1 MCWQLRKKQRA
12 VNMSEI
18 PTEQTMLRFDQL
30 LEVMKMKVGGN
41 SSIKHEADIVRD
53 YYRDRAT
60 LGVEEAIRRWDPRFD
75 EFYQARITL
84 ERVTA
89 SASALSGTSGLKGLL
104 KDILAGSVTQ
114 DFRLSSAKDKL
125 YELEMAATLRLAGFA
140 VELREP
146 DIVASGNGLGKPLAI
161 ACKYPFSRQQVHDHI
176 SKGYRQITRE
186 NLDGV
191 VSIGLDLLVAKDL
204 GLGARL
210 DFRRGGKPAHEIM
223 ADRLDMELHN
233 LQVERKRDYPSE
245 RQLDGLM
252 LTLSFSGI
260 DGDPPELTTLYSIAL
275 GCLPGNP
282 LKADLEIA
290 KAAIEAIGR

>member
-1 MCWQLRKKQRA
+1 
-12 VNMSEI
+12 MSDI
-18 PTEQTMLRFDQL
+18 PTEQTMLRFDRL
-30 LEVMKMKVGGN
+30 LEDMKMKVGDN
-41 SSIKHEADIVRD
+41 SPIKQEADIVRD

-60 LGVEEAIRRWDPRFD
+60 LGVEEAINKWNPRFN

-89 SASALSGTSGLKGLL
+89 AAEALRGLPGLKGLL

-114 DFRLSSAKDKL
+114 DFKLSSAKDKL
-125 YELEMAATLRLAGFA
+125 YELEMAATLRLAGFS

-146 DIVASGNGLGKPLAI
+146 DIVASGNGLSKPLAI

-191 VSIGLDLLVAKDL
+191 VSIGFDLLVAKDL
-204 GLGARL
+204 RLGPRL

-223 ADRLDMELHN
+223 ANRLDMEIHD

-245 RQLDGLM
+245 RQLDGLI
-252 LTLSFSGI
+252 LTLSFSGMH
-260 DGDPPELTTLYSIAL
+260 GDPLELTALNSIAL

-282 LKADLEIA
+282 LKSDLEIVT
-290 KAAIEAIGR
+290 AAIEAI